1 MRNRLL
7 NKLVLLPLLALLA
20 ALPAAAQPAE
30 DGNQIKAV
38 FLYNFA
44 NFVRWPDEAFATSG
58 NVLKMC
64 IFGNAALGSFLDEVD
79 GSRVRDK
86 RLNVIKTSEPKVIES
101 GCHILFVSHE
111 KKDFLPLFL
120 KSIQHV
126 YVLSVSDVEG
136 FARSG
141 GVVSIVRNSDKLAFE
156 INLDVALKNGLLISS
171 DLLSLARIVGRDG
184 KNVDQSQLGPNDTLM
199 RESSAQPKSGR
210 P

>member
-1 MRNRLL
+1 MRRLVL
-7 NKLVLLPLLALLA
+7 STLVLLSLLVA
-20 ALPAAAQPAE
+20 PVMAQPPE

-44 NFVRWPDEAFATSG
+44 NFVRWPDEAFSASG

-64 IFGNAALGSFLDEVD
+64 IFGDALLGSFLDEVD

-86 RLNVIKTSEPKVIES
+86 RLNVIKTSEPKVIDS
-101 GCHILFVSHE
+101 GCHILFVSQE
-111 KKDFLPLFL
+111 KKDYLPLFL
-120 KSIQHV
+120 KSKQHI

-136 FARSG
+136 FARNG
-141 GVVSIVRNSDKLAFE
+141 GVVSIVRNSDKLTFE

-184 KNVDQSQLGPNDTLM
+184 KNVDASQLGPNDTLM
-199 RESSAQPKSGR
+199 RDAGKSR
-210 P
+210 

>member
-1 MRNRLL
+1 MRRLIFCL
-7 NKLVLLPLLALLA
+7 LFLLPLAVA
-20 ALPAAAQPAE
+20 PVEAQSPEKQPAE
-30 DGNQIKAV
+30 NGNQIKAV

-44 NFVRWPDEAFATSG
+44 NFVRWPDEAFSSSG

-64 IFGNAALGSFLDEVD
+64 IFGDALLGSFLDEVD

-86 RLNVIKTSEPKVIES
+86 RLNVIKTSDPKVIDS
-101 GCHILFVSHE
+101 GCHILFVSQE
-111 KKDFLPLFL
+111 RKEYLPLFL
-120 KSIQHV
+120 KSRQHI

-141 GVVSIVRNSDKLAFE
+141 GVVSIVRNSDKLTFE

-184 KNVDQSQLGPNDTLM
+184 KNVDASQLGPNDTLI
-199 RESSAQPKSGR
+199 RDGGKAVNP
-210 P
+210 